1 MYLIDKNAE
10 LTPLILGKILNRFQM
25 VELPKM
31 NRFYKYYKGEQAITL
46 KKPTDTGKPANKVI
60 TNFCHTITD
69 TYEGYL
75 TGVPIQYSNDKEFD
89 EILDILSYNDV
100 KNEDSEY
107 LRQALIYGRA
117 FEICYIDEDNK
128 QRFRTLD
135 ARECIPVYDNTLNN
149 NLLYVIR
156 FWCAD
161 IYDKTNE
168 EYIVEVYG
176 AKDTKRYKS
185 NIGFSSFTLI
195 EELPNYYGQC
205 PITVFSLNTEEESI
219 FNSIMSLQ
227 DAYNTLLSSEIDDW
241 ESFCDAYM
249 VLKGSIIDEEEME
262 NMKKHRLLIMDNDAE
277 ASYLTK
283 DVNDTQIR
291 NMLQLVNDN
300 IHKIACCPDFSQES
314 FGTSSGIALRYRLLG
329 FENNAA
335 AIESNFKMALQRR
348 IELLSAIVNL
358 AGGDSLWRDVSIT
371 FHRNLPVN
379 LEETSTILNNLRGLV
394 SDETLLTQIPFI
406 SDVEEELK
414 KLAKQ
419 KEAAMALYKFE
430 NPAAD
435 DEEEE

>member
-10 LTPLILGKILNRFQM
+10 LTPLILGKILNRFQT
-25 VELPKM
+25 VELPKLIKS
-31 NRFYKYYKGEQAITL
+31 YKYYKGEQAITL
-46 KKPTDTGKPANKVI
+46 KQPTDTGKPANKII

-75 TGVPIQYSNDKEFD
+75 TGVPIQYSNDNFD
-89 EILDILSYNDV
+89 EILNILKYNDV
-100 KNEDSEY
+100 KNEDGEF
-107 LRQALIYGRA
+107 LRQGLIFGRS
-117 FEICYIDEDNK
+117 FEICYIDEDKK

-135 ARECIPVYDNTLNN
+135 PRECIPVYDNTLNN

-156 FWCAD
+156 FWRSD
-161 IYDKTNE
+161 MFDKSNE

-176 AKDTKRYKS
+176 AQSTKRYKS
-185 NIGFSSFTLI
+185 NVGFSSFTLI
-195 EELPNYYGQC
+195 EEVPNFYGQC

-219 FNSIMSLQ
+219 FHNIMSLQ

-249 VLKGSIIDEEEME
+249 ILKGAAIDEEDMDD
-262 NMKKHRLLIMDNDAE
+262 MKKHRLLIMDTDAE
-277 ASYLTK
+277 AQYLTK
-283 DVNDTQIR
+283 DVNDVQIR

-348 IELLSAIVNL
+348 IELLCSIIQL
-358 AGGDSLWRDVSIT
+358 TGGEALWRDVKIT
-371 FHRNLPVN
+371 FYRNLPIN
-379 LEETSTILNNLRGLV
+379 LEETSTIVNNLRGLV
-394 SDETLLTQIPFI
+394 SDETLLSQIPFI
-406 SDVEEELK
+406 SDVEEEMK

-419 KEAAMALYKFE
+419 KEAAVSLYNFG
-430 NPAAD
+430 NG
-435 DEEEE
+435 EEEE

>member
-10 LTPLILGKILNRFQM
+10 LTPLILGKILNRFQT
-25 VELPKM
+25 VELPKLIKS
-31 NRFYKYYKGEQAITL
+31 YKYYKGEQAITL
-46 KKPTDTGKPANKVI
+46 KQPTDTGKPANKII

-75 TGVPIQYSNDKEFD
+75 TGVPIQYSNDNFD
-89 EILDILSYNDV
+89 EILNILKYNDV
-100 KNEDSEY
+100 KNEDGEF
-107 LRQALIYGRA
+107 LRQGLIFGRS
-117 FEICYIDEDNK
+117 FEICYIDEDKK

-135 ARECIPVYDNTLNN
+135 PRECIPVYDNTLNN

-156 FWCAD
+156 FWRSD
-161 IYDKTNE
+161 MFDKSNE

-176 AKDTKRYKS
+176 AQSTKLYKS
-185 NIGFSSFTLI
+185 NVGFSSFTLI
-195 EELPNYYGQC
+195 EEVPNFYGQC

-219 FNSIMSLQ
+219 FHNIMSLQ

-249 VLKGSIIDEEEME
+249 ILKGAAIDEEDME
-262 NMKKHRLLIMDNDAE
+262 DMKKHRLLIMDTDAE
-277 ASYLTK
+277 AQYLTK
-283 DVNDTQIR
+283 DVNDVQIR

-348 IELLSAIVNL
+348 IELLCSIIQL
-358 AGGDSLWRDVSIT
+358 TGGEALWRDVKIT
-371 FHRNLPVN
+371 FYRNLPIN
-379 LEETSTILNNLRGLV
+379 LEETSTIVNNLRGLV
-394 SDETLLTQIPFI
+394 SDETLLSQIPFI
-406 SDVEEELK
+406 SDVEEEMK

-419 KEAAMALYKFE
+419 KEAAVSLYNFG
-430 NPAAD
+430 NG
-435 DEEEE
+435 EEEE

>member
-10 LTPLILGKILNRFQM
+10 LTPLILGKILNRFQT
-25 VELPKM
+25 VELPKLIKS
-31 NRFYKYYKGEQAITL
+31 YKYYKGEQAITL
-46 KKPTDTGKPANKVI
+46 KQPTDTGKPANKII

-75 TGVPIQYSNDKEFD
+75 TGVPIQYSNDNFD
-89 EILDILSYNDV
+89 EILNILKYNDV
-100 KNEDSEY
+100 KNEDGEF
-107 LRQALIYGRA
+107 LRQGLIFGRS
-117 FEICYIDEDNK
+117 FEICYIDEDKK
-128 QRFRTLD
+128 QRFRTLGP
-135 ARECIPVYDNTLNN
+135 RECIPVYDNTLNN

-156 FWCAD
+156 FWRSD
-161 IYDKTNE
+161 MFDKSNE

-176 AKDTKRYKS
+176 AQSTKRYKS
-185 NIGFSSFTLI
+185 NVGFSSFTLI
-195 EELPNYYGQC
+195 EEVPNFYGQC

-219 FNSIMSLQ
+219 FHNIMSLQ

-249 VLKGSIIDEEEME
+249 ILKGAAIDEEDME
-262 NMKKHRLLIMDNDAE
+262 DMKKHRLLIMDTDAE
-277 ASYLTK
+277 AQYLTK
-283 DVNDTQIR
+283 DVNDVQIR

-348 IELLSAIVNL
+348 IELLCSIIQL
-358 AGGDSLWRDVSIT
+358 TGGEALWRDVKIT
-371 FHRNLPVN
+371 FYRNLPIN
-379 LEETSTILNNLRGLV
+379 LEETSTIVNNLRGLV
-394 SDETLLTQIPFI
+394 SDETLLSQIPFI
-406 SDVEEELK
+406 SDVEEEMK

-419 KEAAMALYKFE
+419 KEAAVSLYNFG
-430 NPAAD
+430 NG
-435 DEEEE
+435 EEEE

>member
-10 LTPLILGKILNRFQM
+10 LTPLILGKILNRFQT
-25 VELPKM
+25 VELPKL
-31 NRFYKYYKGEQAITL
+31 NKSYKYYKGEQAITL
-46 KKPTDTGKPANKVI
+46 KQPTDTGKPANKII

-75 TGVPIQYSNDKEFD
+75 TGVPIQYSNDNFD
-89 EILDILSYNDV
+89 EILNILKYNDV
-100 KNEDSEY
+100 KNEDGEF
-107 LRQALIYGRA
+107 LRQGLIFGRS
-117 FEICYIDEDNK
+117 FEICYIDEDKK

-135 ARECIPVYDNTLNN
+135 PRECIPVYDNTLNN

-156 FWCAD
+156 FWRSD
-161 IYDKTNE
+161 MFDKSNE

-176 AKDTKRYKS
+176 AQSTKRYKS
-185 NIGFSSFTLI
+185 NVGFSSFTLI
-195 EELPNYYGQC
+195 EEVPNFYGQC

-219 FNSIMSLQ
+219 FHNIMSLQ

-249 VLKGSIIDEEEME
+249 ILKGAAIDEEEME
-262 NMKKHRLLIMDNDAE
+262 NMKKHRLLIMDTDAE
-277 ASYLTK
+277 AQYLTK
-283 DVNDTQIR
+283 DVNDVQIR

-348 IELLSAIVNL
+348 IELLCSIIQL
-358 AGGDSLWRDVSIT
+358 TGGEALWRDVKIT
-371 FHRNLPVN
+371 FYRNLPIN
-379 LEETSTILNNLRGLV
+379 LEETSTIVNNLRGLV
-394 SDETLLTQIPFI
+394 SDETLLSQIPFI
-406 SDVEEELK
+406 SDVEEEMK

-419 KEAAMALYKFE
+419 KEAAVSLYNFG
-430 NPAAD
+430 NG
-435 DEEEE
+435 EEEE

>member
-10 LTPLILGKILNRFQM
+10 LTPLILGKILNRFQT
-25 VELPKM
+25 VELPKLIKS
-31 NRFYKYYKGEQAITL
+31 YKYYKGEQAITL
-46 KKPTDTGKPANKVI
+46 KQPTDTGKPANKII

-75 TGVPIQYSNDKEFD
+75 TGVPIQYSNDNFD
-89 EILDILSYNDV
+89 EILNILKYNDV
-100 KNEDSEY
+100 KNEDGEF
-107 LRQALIYGRA
+107 LRQGLIFGRS
-117 FEICYIDEDNK
+117 FEICYIDEDKK

-135 ARECIPVYDNTLNN
+135 PRECIPVYDNTLNN

-156 FWCAD
+156 FWRSD
-161 IYDKTNE
+161 MFDKSNE

-176 AKDTKRYKS
+176 AQSTKRYKS
-185 NIGFSSFTLI
+185 NVGFSSFTLI
-195 EELPNYYGQC
+195 EEVPNFYGQC

-219 FNSIMSLQ
+219 FHNIMSLQ

-249 VLKGSIIDEEEME
+249 ILKGAAIDEDDME
-262 NMKKHRLLIMDNDAE
+262 DMKKHRLLIMDTDAE
-277 ASYLTK
+277 AEYLTK
-283 DVNDTQIR
+283 DVNDVQIR

-348 IELLSAIVNL
+348 IELLCSIIQL
-358 AGGDSLWRDVSIT
+358 TGGEALWRDVKIT
-371 FHRNLPVN
+371 FYRNLPIN
-379 LEETSTILNNLRGLV
+379 LEETSTIVNNLRGLV
-394 SDETLLTQIPFI
+394 SDETLLSQIPFI
-406 SDVEEELK
+406 SDVEEEMK

-419 KEAAMALYKFE
+419 KEAAVSLYNFG
-430 NPAAD
+430 NR
-435 DEEEE
+435 EEEE

>member
-10 LTPLILGKILNRFQM
+10 LTPLILGKILNRFQT
-25 VELPKM
+25 VELPKLIKS
-31 NRFYKYYKGEQAITL
+31 YKYYKGEQAITL
-46 KKPTDTGKPANKVI
+46 KQPTDTGKPANKII

-75 TGVPIQYSNDKEFD
+75 TGVPIQYSNDNFD
-89 EILDILSYNDV
+89 EILNILKYNDV
-100 KNEDSEY
+100 KNEDGEF
-107 LRQALIYGRA
+107 LRQGLIFGRS
-117 FEICYIDEDNK
+117 FEICYIDEDKK

-135 ARECIPVYDNTLNN
+135 PRECIPVYDNTLNN

-156 FWCAD
+156 FWRSD
-161 IYDKTNE
+161 MFDKSNE

-176 AKDTKRYKS
+176 AQSTKRYKS
-185 NIGFSSFTLI
+185 NVGFSSFTLI
-195 EELPNYYGQC
+195 EEVPNFYGQC

-219 FNSIMSLQ
+219 FHNIMSLQ

-249 VLKGSIIDEEEME
+249 ILKGAAIDEEDME
-262 NMKKHRLLIMDNDAE
+262 DMKKHRLLIMDTDAE
-277 ASYLTK
+277 AQYLTK
-283 DVNDTQIR
+283 DVNDVQIR

-348 IELLSAIVNL
+348 IELLCSIIQL
-358 AGGDSLWRDVSIT
+358 TGGEALWRDVKIT
-371 FHRNLPVN
+371 FYRNLPIN
-379 LEETSTILNNLRGLV
+379 LEETSTIVNNLRGLV
-394 SDETLLTQIPFI
+394 SDETLLSQIPFI
-406 SDVEEELK
+406 SDVEEEMK

-419 KEAAMALYKFE
+419 KEAAVSLYNFG
-430 NPAAD
+430 NG
-435 DEEEE
+435 EEEE

>member
-10 LTPLILGKILNRFQM
+10 LTPLILGKILNRFQT
-25 VELPKM
+25 VELPKLIKS
-31 NRFYKYYKGEQAITL
+31 YKYYKGEQAITL
-46 KKPTDTGKPANKVI
+46 KQPTDTGKPANKII

-75 TGVPIQYSNDKEFD
+75 TGVPIQYSNDNFD
-89 EILDILSYNDV
+89 EILNILKYNDV
-100 KNEDSEY
+100 KNEDGEF
-107 LRQALIYGRA
+107 LRQGLIFGRS
-117 FEICYIDEDNK
+117 FEICYIDEDKK

-135 ARECIPVYDNTLNN
+135 PRECIPVYDNTLNN

-156 FWCAD
+156 FWRSD
-161 IYDKTNE
+161 MFDKSNE

-176 AKDTKRYKS
+176 AQSTKRYKS
-185 NIGFSSFTLI
+185 NVGFSSFTLI
-195 EELPNYYGQC
+195 EEVPNFYGQC

-219 FNSIMSLQ
+219 FHNIMSLQ

-249 VLKGSIIDEEEME
+249 ILKGAAIDEEEME
-262 NMKKHRLLIMDNDAE
+262 NMKKHRLLIMDTDAE
-277 ASYLTK
+277 AQYLTK
-283 DVNDTQIR
+283 DVNDVQIR

-348 IELLSAIVNL
+348 IELLCSIIQL
-358 AGGDSLWRDVSIT
+358 TGGEALWRDVNIT
-371 FHRNLPVN
+371 FYRNLPIN
-379 LEETSTILNNLRGLV
+379 LEETSTIVNNLRGLV
-394 SDETLLTQIPFI
+394 SDETLLSQIPFI
-406 SDVEEELK
+406 SDVEEEMK

-419 KEAAMALYKFE
+419 KEAAVSLYNFG
-430 NPAAD
+430 NG
-435 DEEEE
+435 EEEE

>member
-10 LTPLILGKILNRFQM
+10 LTPLILGKILNRFQT
-25 VELPKM
+25 VELPKLIKS
-31 NRFYKYYKGEQAITL
+31 YKYYKGEQAITL
-46 KKPTDTGKPANKVI
+46 KQPTDTGKPANKII

-75 TGVPIQYSNDKEFD
+75 TGVPIQYSNDNFD
-89 EILDILSYNDV
+89 EILNILKYNDV
-100 KNEDSEY
+100 KNEDSEF
-107 LRQALIYGRA
+107 LRQGLIFGRS
-117 FEICYIDEDNK
+117 FEICYIDEDKK

-135 ARECIPVYDNTLNN
+135 PRECIPVYDNTLNN

-156 FWCAD
+156 FWRSD
-161 IYDKTNE
+161 MFDKSNE

-176 AKDTKRYKS
+176 AQSTKRYKS
-185 NIGFSSFTLI
+185 NVGFSSFTLI
-195 EELPNYYGQC
+195 EEVPNFYGQC
-205 PITVFSLNTEEESI
+205 PIIVFSLNTEEESI
-219 FNSIMSLQ
+219 FHNIMSLQ

-249 VLKGSIIDEEEME
+249 ILKGAAIDEEEME
-262 NMKKHRLLIMDNDAE
+262 NMKKHRLLIMDTDAE
-277 ASYLTK
+277 AEYLTK
-283 DVNDTQIR
+283 DVNDVQIR

-348 IELLSAIVNL
+348 IELLCSIIQL
-358 AGGDSLWRDVSIT
+358 TGGEALWRDVNIT
-371 FHRNLPVN
+371 FYRNLPIN
-379 LEETSTILNNLRGLV
+379 LEETSTIVNNLRGLV
-394 SDETLLTQIPFI
+394 SDETLLSQIPFI
-406 SDVEEELK
+406 SDVEEEMK

-419 KEAAMALYKFE
+419 KEAAVSLYNFG
-430 NPAAD
+430 NG
-435 DEEEE
+435 EEEE

>member
-10 LTPLILGKILNRFQM
+10 LTPLILGKILNRFQT
-25 VELPKM
+25 VELPKLIKS
-31 NRFYKYYKGEQAITL
+31 YKYYKGEQAITL
-46 KKPTDTGKPANKVI
+46 KQPTDTGKPANKII

-75 TGVPIQYSNDKEFD
+75 TGVPIQYSNDNFD
-89 EILDILSYNDV
+89 EILDILKYNDV
-100 KNEDSEY
+100 KNEDGEF
-107 LRQALIYGRA
+107 LRQGLIFGRS
-117 FEICYIDEDNK
+117 FEICYIDEDKK

-135 ARECIPVYDNTLNN
+135 PRECIPIYDNTLNN

-156 FWCAD
+156 FWRSD
-161 IYDKTNE
+161 MFDKNNE

-176 AKDTKRYKS
+176 AQSTKRYKS
-185 NIGFSSFTLI
+185 NVGFSSFTLI
-195 EELPNYYGQC
+195 EEVPNFYGQC

-219 FNSIMSLQ
+219 FHNIMSLQ

-249 VLKGSIIDEEEME
+249 VLKGAAIDEDEME
-262 NMKKHRLLIMDNDAE
+262 KMKNHRLLIMDTDAE
-277 ASYLTK
+277 AEYLTK
-283 DVNDTQIR
+283 DVNDVQIR

-348 IELLSAIVNL
+348 IELLCSIIQL
-358 AGGDSLWRDVSIT
+358 TGGEALWRDVKIT
-371 FHRNLPVN
+371 FYRNLPIN
-379 LEETSTILNNLRGLV
+379 LEETSTIVNNLRGLV
-394 SDETLLTQIPFI
+394 SDETLLSQIPFI
-406 SDVEEELK
+406 SDVEEEMK

-419 KEAAMALYKFE
+419 KEAAVSLYNFG
-430 NPAAD
+430 NG
-435 DEEEE
+435 EEEE

>member
-10 LTPLILGKILNRFQM
+10 LTPLILGKILNRFQT
-25 VELPKM
+25 VELPKLIKS
-31 NRFYKYYKGEQAITL
+31 YKYYKGEQAITL
-46 KKPTDTGKPANKVI
+46 KQPTDTGKPANKII

-75 TGVPIQYSNDKEFD
+75 TGVPIQYSNDNFD
-89 EILDILSYNDV
+89 EILNILKYNDV
-100 KNEDSEY
+100 KNEDGEF
-107 LRQALIYGRA
+107 LRQGLIFGRA
-117 FEICYIDEDNK
+117 FEICYIDEDKK

-135 ARECIPVYDNTLNN
+135 PRECIPVYDNTLNN

-156 FWCAD
+156 FWRSD
-161 IYDKTNE
+161 MFDKSNE

-176 AKDTKRYKS
+176 AQSTKRYKS
-185 NIGFSSFTLI
+185 NVGFSSFTLI
-195 EELPNYYGQC
+195 EEVPNFYGQC

-219 FNSIMSLQ
+219 FHNIMSLQ

-249 VLKGSIIDEEEME
+249 ILKGAAIDEDEME
-262 NMKKHRLLIMDNDAE
+262 DMKKHRLLIMDTDAE
-277 ASYLTK
+277 AEYLTK
-283 DVNDTQIR
+283 DVNDVQIR

-329 FENNAA
+329 FENNAS

-348 IELLSAIVNL
+348 IELLSSIIQL
-358 AGGDSLWRDVSIT
+358 TGGEALWRDVNIT
-371 FHRNLPVN
+371 FYRNLPIN
-379 LEETSTILNNLRGLV
+379 LVVTSTIVNKLRGLV
-394 SDETLLTQIPFI
+394 SDETLLSQIPFI
-406 SDVEEELK
+406 SDVEEEMK

-419 KEAAMALYKFE
+419 KEAAVSLYNFG
-430 NPAAD
+430 NG
-435 DEEEE
+435 EEEE

>member
-10 LTPLILGKILNRFQM
+10 LTPLILGKILNRFQT
-25 VELPKM
+25 VELPKL
-31 NRFYKYYKGEQAITL
+31 NKSYKYYKGEQAITL
-46 KKPTDTGKPANKVI
+46 KQPTDTGKPANKII

-75 TGVPIQYSNDKEFD
+75 TGVPIQYSNDNFD
-89 EILDILSYNDV
+89 EILNILKYNDV
-100 KNEDSEY
+100 KNEDGEF
-107 LRQALIYGRA
+107 LRQGLIFGRS
-117 FEICYIDEDNK
+117 FEICYIDEDKK

-135 ARECIPVYDNTLNN
+135 PRECIPVYDNTLNN

-156 FWCAD
+156 FWRSD
-161 IYDKTNE
+161 MFDKSNE

-176 AKDTKRYKS
+176 AQSTKRYKS
-185 NIGFSSFTLI
+185 NVGFSSFTLI
-195 EELPNYYGQC
+195 EEVPNFYGQC

-219 FNSIMSLQ
+219 FHNIMSLQ

-249 VLKGSIIDEEEME
+249 ILKGAAIDEEEME
-262 NMKKHRLLIMDNDAE
+262 NMKKHRLLIMDTDAE
-277 ASYLTK
+277 AKYLTK
-283 DVNDTQIR
+283 DVNDVQIR

-348 IELLSAIVNL
+348 IELLCSIIQL
-358 AGGDSLWRDVSIT
+358 TGGEALWRDVKIT
-371 FHRNLPVN
+371 FYRNLPIN
-379 LEETSTILNNLRGLV
+379 LEETSTIVNNLRGLV
-394 SDETLLTQIPFI
+394 SDETLLSQIPFI
-406 SDVEEELK
+406 SDVEEEMK

-419 KEAAMALYKFE
+419 KEAAVSLYNFG
-430 NPAAD
+430 NG
-435 DEEEE
+435 EEEE

>member
-10 LTPLILGKILNRFQM
+10 LTPLILGKILNHFQT
-25 VELPKM
+25 VELPKLIKS
-31 NRFYKYYKGEQAITL
+31 YKYYKGEQAITL
-46 KKPTDTGKPANKVI
+46 KQPTDTGKPANKII

-75 TGVPIQYSNDKEFD
+75 TGVPIQYSNDNFD
-89 EILDILSYNDV
+89 EILNILKYNDV
-100 KNEDSEY
+100 KNEDGEF
-107 LRQALIYGRA
+107 LRQGLIFGRS
-117 FEICYIDEDNK
+117 FEICYIDEDKK

-135 ARECIPVYDNTLNN
+135 PRECIPVYDNTLNN

-156 FWCAD
+156 FWRSD
-161 IYDKTNE
+161 MFDKSNE

-176 AKDTKRYKS
+176 AQSTKRYKS
-185 NIGFSSFTLI
+185 NVGFSSFTLI
-195 EELPNYYGQC
+195 EEVPNFYGQC

-219 FNSIMSLQ
+219 FHNIMSLQ

-249 VLKGSIIDEEEME
+249 ILKGAAIDEEDME
-262 NMKKHRLLIMDNDAE
+262 DMKKHRLLIMDTDAE
-277 ASYLTK
+277 AQYLTK
-283 DVNDTQIR
+283 DVNDVQIR

-348 IELLSAIVNL
+348 IELLCSIIQL
-358 AGGDSLWRDVSIT
+358 TGGEALWRDVKIT
-371 FHRNLPVN
+371 FYRNLPIN
-379 LEETSTILNNLRGLV
+379 LEETSTIVNNLRGLV
-394 SDETLLTQIPFI
+394 SDETLLSQIPFI
-406 SDVEEELK
+406 SDVEEEMK

-419 KEAAMALYKFE
+419 KEAAVSLYNFG
-430 NPAAD
+430 NG
-435 DEEEE
+435 EEEE

>member
-10 LTPLILGKILNRFQM
+10 LTPLILGKILNRFQT
-25 VELPKM
+25 VELPKLIKS
-31 NRFYKYYKGEQAITL
+31 YKYYKGEQAITL
-46 KKPTDTGKPANKVI
+46 KQPTDTGKPANKII

-75 TGVPIQYSNDKEFD
+75 TGVPIQYSNDNFD
-89 EILDILSYNDV
+89 EILNILKYNDV
-100 KNEDSEY
+100 KNEDGEF
-107 LRQALIYGRA
+107 LRQGLIFGRS
-117 FEICYIDEDNK
+117 FEICYIDEDKK

-135 ARECIPVYDNTLNN
+135 PRECIPVYDNTLNN

-156 FWCAD
+156 FWRSD
-161 IYDKTNE
+161 MFDKSNE

-176 AKDTKRYKS
+176 AQSTKRYKS
-185 NIGFSSFTLI
+185 NVGFSSFTLI
-195 EELPNYYGQC
+195 EEVPNFYGQC

-219 FNSIMSLQ
+219 FHNIMSLQ

-249 VLKGSIIDEEEME
+249 ILKGASIDEDEME
-262 NMKKHRLLIMDNDAE
+262 DMKKHRLLIMDTDAE
-277 ASYLTK
+277 AQYLTK
-283 DVNDTQIR
+283 DVNDVQIR

-348 IELLSAIVNL
+348 IELLCSIIQL
-358 AGGDSLWRDVSIT
+358 TGGEALWRDVKIT
-371 FHRNLPVN
+371 FYRNLPIN
-379 LEETSTILNNLRGLV
+379 LEETSTIVNNLRGLV
-394 SDETLLTQIPFI
+394 SDETLLSQIPFI
-406 SDVEEELK
+406 SDVEDEMK

-419 KEAAMALYKFE
+419 KEAAVSLYNFG
-430 NPAAD
+430 NG
-435 DEEEE
+435 EEEE

>member
-10 LTPLILGKILNRFQM
+10 LTPLILGKILNRFQT
-25 VELPKM
+25 VELPKLIKS
-31 NRFYKYYKGEQAITL
+31 YKYYKGEQAITL
-46 KKPTDTGKPANKVI
+46 KQPTDTGKPANKII

-75 TGVPIQYSNDKEFD
+75 TGVPIQYSNDNFD
-89 EILDILSYNDV
+89 EILNILKYNDV
-100 KNEDSEY
+100 KNEDGEF
-107 LRQALIYGRA
+107 LRQGLIFGRS
-117 FEICYIDEDNK
+117 FEICYIDEDKK

-135 ARECIPVYDNTLNN
+135 PRECIPVYDNTLNN

-156 FWCAD
+156 FWRSD
-161 IYDKTNE
+161 MFDKSNE

-176 AKDTKRYKS
+176 AQSTKRYKS
-185 NIGFSSFTLI
+185 NVGFSSFTLI
-195 EELPNYYGQC
+195 EEVPNFYGQC

-219 FNSIMSLQ
+219 FHNIMSLQ

-249 VLKGSIIDEEEME
+249 ILKGAAIDEEEME
-262 NMKKHRLLIMDNDAE
+262 NMKKHRLLIMDTDAE
-277 ASYLTK
+277 AQYLTK
-283 DVNDTQIR
+283 DVNDVQIR

-329 FENNAA
+329 FENNAS

-348 IELLSAIVNL
+348 IELLCSIIQL
-358 AGGDSLWRDVSIT
+358 TGGEALWRDVKIT
-371 FHRNLPVN
+371 FYRNLPIN
-379 LEETSTILNNLRGLV
+379 LEETSTIVNNLRGLV
-394 SDETLLTQIPFI
+394 SDETLLSQIPFI
-406 SDVEEELK
+406 SDVEEEMK

-419 KEAAMALYKFE
+419 KEAAVSLYNFG
-430 NPAAD
+430 NG
-435 DEEEE
+435 EEEE

>member
-10 LTPLILGKILNRFQM
+10 LTPLILGKILNRFQT
-25 VELPKM
+25 VELPKL
-31 NRFYKYYKGEQAITL
+31 NKSYKYYKGEQAITL
-46 KKPTDTGKPANKVI
+46 KQPTDTGKPANKII

-75 TGVPIQYSNDKEFD
+75 TGVPIQYSNDNFD
-89 EILDILSYNDV
+89 EILNILKYNDV
-100 KNEDSEY
+100 KNEDGEF
-107 LRQALIYGRA
+107 LRQGLIFGRS
-117 FEICYIDEDNK
+117 FEICYIDEDKK

-135 ARECIPVYDNTLNN
+135 PRECIPVYDNTLNN

-156 FWCAD
+156 FWRSD
-161 IYDKTNE
+161 MFDKSNE

-176 AKDTKRYKS
+176 AQSTKRYKS
-185 NIGFSSFTLI
+185 NVGFSSFTLI
-195 EELPNYYGQC
+195 EEVPNFYGQC

-219 FNSIMSLQ
+219 FHNIMSLQ

-249 VLKGSIIDEEEME
+249 ILKGAAIDEEEME
-262 NMKKHRLLIMDNDAE
+262 NMKKHRLLIMDTDAE
-277 ASYLTK
+277 AKYLTK
-283 DVNDTQIR
+283 DVNDVQIR

-329 FENNAA
+329 FENNAS

-348 IELLSAIVNL
+348 IELLCSIIQL
-358 AGGDSLWRDVSIT
+358 TGGEALWRDVKIT
-371 FHRNLPVN
+371 FYRNLPIN
-379 LEETSTILNNLRGLV
+379 LEETSTIVNNLRGLV
-394 SDETLLTQIPFI
+394 SDETLLSQIPFI
-406 SDVEEELK
+406 SDVEEEMK

-419 KEAAMALYKFE
+419 KEAAVSLYNFG
-430 NPAAD
+430 NG
-435 DEEEE
+435 EEEE

>member
-10 LTPLILGKILNRFQM
+10 LTPLILGKILNRFQT
-25 VELPKM
+25 VELPKLIKS
-31 NRFYKYYKGEQAITL
+31 YKYYKGEQAITL
-46 KKPTDTGKPANKVI
+46 KQPTDTGKPANKII

-75 TGVPIQYSNDKEFD
+75 TGVPIQYSNDNFD
-89 EILDILSYNDV
+89 EILNILKYNDV
-100 KNEDSEY
+100 KNEDGEF
-107 LRQALIYGRA
+107 LRQGLIFGRS
-117 FEICYIDEDNK
+117 FEICYIDEDKK

-135 ARECIPVYDNTLNN
+135 PRECIPVYDNTLNN

-156 FWCAD
+156 FWRSD
-161 IYDKTNE
+161 MFDKSNE

-176 AKDTKRYKS
+176 AQSTKRYKS
-185 NIGFSSFTLI
+185 NVGFSSFTLI
-195 EELPNYYGQC
+195 EEVPNFYGQC

-219 FNSIMSLQ
+219 FHNIMSLQ

-249 VLKGSIIDEEEME
+249 ILKGAAIDEEDME
-262 NMKKHRLLIMDNDAE
+262 DMKKHRLLIMDTDAE
-277 ASYLTK
+277 AQYLTK
-283 DVNDTQIR
+283 DVNDVQIR

-348 IELLSAIVNL
+348 IELLCSIIQL
-358 AGGDSLWRDVSIT
+358 TGGEALWRDVKIT
-371 FHRNLPVN
+371 FYRNLPIN
-379 LEETSTILNNLRGLV
+379 LEETSIIVNNLRGLV
-394 SDETLLTQIPFI
+394 SDETLLSQIPFI
-406 SDVEEELK
+406 SDVEEEMK

-419 KEAAMALYKFE
+419 KEAAVSLYNFG
-430 NPAAD
+430 NG
-435 DEEEE
+435 EEEE

>member
-10 LTPLILGKILNRFQM
+10 LTPLILGKILNRFQT
-25 VELPKM
+25 VELPKLVKS
-31 NRFYKYYKGEQAITL
+31 YKYYKGEQAITL
-46 KKPTDTGKPANKVI
+46 KQPTDTGKPANKII

-75 TGVPIQYSNDKEFD
+75 TGIPIQYSNDNFD
-89 EILDILSYNDV
+89 EILNILKYNDV
-100 KNEDSEY
+100 KNEDGEF
-107 LRQALIYGRA
+107 LRQGLIFGRS
-117 FEICYIDEDNK
+117 FEICYIDEDKK

-135 ARECIPVYDNTLNN
+135 PRECIPVYDNTLNN

-156 FWCAD
+156 FWRSD
-161 IYDKTNE
+161 MFDKSNE

-176 AKDTKRYKS
+176 AQSTKRYKS
-185 NIGFSSFTLI
+185 NVGFSSFTLI
-195 EELPNYYGQC
+195 EEVPNFYGQC

-219 FNSIMSLQ
+219 FHNIMSLQ

-249 VLKGSIIDEEEME
+249 ILKGAAIDEEEME
-262 NMKKHRLLIMDNDAE
+262 NMKKHRLLIMDTDAE
-277 ASYLTK
+277 AQYLTK
-283 DVNDTQIR
+283 DVNDVQIR

-348 IELLSAIVNL
+348 IELLCSIIQL
-358 AGGDSLWRDVSIT
+358 TGGEALWRDVKIT
-371 FHRNLPVN
+371 FYRNLPIN
-379 LEETSTILNNLRGLV
+379 LEETSTIVNNLRGLV
-394 SDETLLTQIPFI
+394 SDETLLSQIPFI
-406 SDVEEELK
+406 SDVEEEMK

-419 KEAAMALYKFE
+419 KEAAVSLYNFG
-430 NPAAD
+430 NG
-435 DEEEE
+435 EEEE

>member
-10 LTPLILGKILNRFQM
+10 LTPLILGKILNRFQT
-25 VELPKM
+25 VELPKLIKS
-31 NRFYKYYKGEQAITL
+31 YKYYKGEQAITL
-46 KKPTDTGKPANKVI
+46 KQPTDTGKPANKII

-75 TGVPIQYSNDKEFD
+75 TGVPIQYSNDNFD
-89 EILDILSYNDV
+89 EILNILKYNDV
-100 KNEDSEY
+100 KNEDGEF
-107 LRQALIYGRA
+107 LRQGLIFGRS
-117 FEICYIDEDNK
+117 FEICYIDEDKK

-135 ARECIPVYDNTLNN
+135 PRECIPIYDNTLNN

-156 FWCAD
+156 FWRSD
-161 IYDKTNE
+161 MFDKSNE

-176 AKDTKRYKS
+176 AQSTKRYKS
-185 NIGFSSFTLI
+185 NVGFSSFTLI
-195 EELPNYYGQC
+195 EEVPNFYGQC

-219 FNSIMSLQ
+219 FHNIMSLQ

-249 VLKGSIIDEEEME
+249 ILKGAAIDEEEME
-262 NMKKHRLLIMDNDAE
+262 NMKKHRLLIMDTDAE
-277 ASYLTK
+277 AQYLTK
-283 DVNDTQIR
+283 DVNDVQIR

-348 IELLSAIVNL
+348 IELLCSIIQL
-358 AGGDSLWRDVSIT
+358 TGGEALWRDVKIT
-371 FHRNLPVN
+371 FYRNLPIN
-379 LEETSTILNNLRGLV
+379 LEETSTIVNNLRGLV
-394 SDETLLTQIPFI
+394 SDETLLSQIPFI
-406 SDVEEELK
+406 SDVEEEMK

-419 KEAAMALYKFE
+419 KEAAVSLYNFG
-430 NPAAD
+430 NG
-435 DEEEE
+435 EEEE

>member
-10 LTPLILGKILNRFQM
+10 LTPLILGKILNRFQT
-25 VELPKM
+25 VELPKLIKS
-31 NRFYKYYKGEQAITL
+31 YKYYKGEQAITL
-46 KKPTDTGKPANKVI
+46 KQPTDTGKPANKII

-75 TGVPIQYSNDKEFD
+75 TGVPIQYSNDNFD
-89 EILDILSYNDV
+89 EILNILKYNDV
-100 KNEDSEY
+100 KNEDGEF
-107 LRQALIYGRA
+107 LRQGLIFGRS
-117 FEICYIDEDNK
+117 FEICYIDEDKK

-135 ARECIPVYDNTLNN
+135 PRECIPVYDNTLNN

-156 FWCAD
+156 FWRSD
-161 IYDKTNE
+161 MFDKSNE

-176 AKDTKRYKS
+176 AQSTKRYKS
-185 NIGFSSFTLI
+185 NVGFSSFTLI
-195 EELPNYYGQC
+195 EEVPNFYGQC
-205 PITVFSLNTEEESI
+205 PIIVFSLNTEEESI
-219 FNSIMSLQ
+219 FHNIMSLQ

-249 VLKGSIIDEEEME
+249 ILKGAAIDEEEME
-262 NMKKHRLLIMDNDAE
+262 NMKKHRLLIMDTDAE
-277 ASYLTK
+277 AEYLTK
-283 DVNDTQIR
+283 DVNDVQIR

-348 IELLSAIVNL
+348 IELLCSIIQL
-358 AGGDSLWRDVSIT
+358 TGGEALWRDVNIT
-371 FHRNLPVN
+371 FYRNLPIN
-379 LEETSTILNNLRGLV
+379 LEETSTIVNNLRGLV
-394 SDETLLTQIPFI
+394 SDETLLSQIPFI
-406 SDVEEELK
+406 SDVEEEMK

-419 KEAAMALYKFE
+419 KEAAVSLYNFG
-430 NPAAD
+430 NG
-435 DEEEE
+435 EEEE

>member
-10 LTPLILGKILNRFQM
+10 LTPLILGKILNRFQT
-25 VELPKM
+25 VELPKLIKS
-31 NRFYKYYKGEQAITL
+31 YKYYKGEQAITL
-46 KKPTDTGKPANKVI
+46 KQPTDTGKPANKII

-75 TGVPIQYSNDKEFD
+75 TGVPIQYSNDNFD
-89 EILDILSYNDV
+89 EILNILKYNDV
-100 KNEDSEY
+100 KNEDGEF
-107 LRQALIYGRA
+107 LRQGLIFGRS
-117 FEICYIDEDNK
+117 FEICYIDEDKK

-135 ARECIPVYDNTLNN
+135 PRECIPVYDNTLNN

-156 FWCAD
+156 FWRSD
-161 IYDKTNE
+161 MFDKSNE

-176 AKDTKRYKS
+176 AQSTKRYKS
-185 NIGFSSFTLI
+185 NVGFSSFTLI
-195 EELPNYYGQC
+195 EEVPNFYGQC

-219 FNSIMSLQ
+219 FHNIMSLQ

-249 VLKGSIIDEEEME
+249 ILKGAAIDEEDME
-262 NMKKHRLLIMDNDAE
+262 DMKKHRLLIMDTDAE
-277 ASYLTK
+277 AQYLTK
-283 DVNDTQIR
+283 DVNDVQIR

-348 IELLSAIVNL
+348 IELLCSIIQL
-358 AGGDSLWRDVSIT
+358 TGGEALWRDVKIT
-371 FHRNLPVN
+371 FYRNLPVN
-379 LEETSTILNNLRGLV
+379 LEETSTIVNNLRGLV
-394 SDETLLTQIPFI
+394 SDETLLSQIPFI
-406 SDVEEELK
+406 SDVEEEMK

-419 KEAAMALYKFE
+419 KEAAVSLYNFG
-430 NPAAD
+430 NG
-435 DEEEE
+435 EEEE

>member
-10 LTPLILGKILNRFQM
+10 LTPLILGKILNRFQT
-25 VELPKM
+25 VELPKLIKS
-31 NRFYKYYKGEQAITL
+31 YKYYKGEQAITL
-46 KKPTDTGKPANKVI
+46 KQPTDTGKPANKII

-75 TGVPIQYSNDKEFD
+75 TGIPIQYSNDNFD
-89 EILDILSYNDV
+89 EILNILKYNDV
-100 KNEDSEY
+100 KNEDGEF
-107 LRQALIYGRA
+107 LRQGLIFGRS
-117 FEICYIDEDNK
+117 FEICYIDEDKK

-135 ARECIPVYDNTLNN
+135 PRECIPVYDNTLNN

-156 FWCAD
+156 FWRSD
-161 IYDKTNE
+161 MFDKSNE

-176 AKDTKRYKS
+176 AQSTKRYKS
-185 NIGFSSFTLI
+185 NVGFSSFTLI
-195 EELPNYYGQC
+195 EEVPNFYGQC

-219 FNSIMSLQ
+219 FHNIMSLQ

-249 VLKGSIIDEEEME
+249 ILKGAAIDEDEME
-262 NMKKHRLLIMDNDAE
+262 NMKKHRLLIMDTDAE
-277 ASYLTK
+277 AQYLTK
-283 DVNDTQIR
+283 DVNDVQIR

-348 IELLSAIVNL
+348 IELLCSIIQL
-358 AGGDSLWRDVSIT
+358 TGGEALWRDVKIT
-371 FHRNLPVN
+371 FYRNLPIN
-379 LEETSTILNNLRGLV
+379 LEETSTIVNNLRGLV
-394 SDETLLTQIPFI
+394 SDETLLSQIPFI
-406 SDVEEELK
+406 SDVEEEMK

-419 KEAAMALYKFE
+419 KEAAVSLYNFG
-430 NPAAD
+430 NG
-435 DEEEE
+435 EEEE

>member
-10 LTPLILGKILNRFQM
+10 LTPLILGKILNRFQT
-25 VELPKM
+25 VELPKLIKS
-31 NRFYKYYKGEQAITL
+31 YKYYKGEQAITL
-46 KKPTDTGKPANKVI
+46 KQPTDTGKPANKII

-75 TGVPIQYSNDKEFD
+75 TGVPIQYSNDNFD
-89 EILDILSYNDV
+89 EILNILKYNDV
-100 KNEDSEY
+100 KNEDGEF
-107 LRQALIYGRA
+107 LRQGLIFGRG
-117 FEICYIDEDNK
+117 FEICYIDEDKK

-135 ARECIPVYDNTLNN
+135 PRECIPVYDNTLNN

-156 FWCAD
+156 FWRSD
-161 IYDKTNE
+161 MFDKSNE

-176 AKDTKRYKS
+176 AQSTKRYKS
-185 NIGFSSFTLI
+185 NVGFSSFTLI
-195 EELPNYYGQC
+195 EEVPNFYGQC

-219 FNSIMSLQ
+219 FHNIMSLQ

-249 VLKGSIIDEEEME
+249 ILKGAAIDEDEME
-262 NMKKHRLLIMDNDAE
+262 DMKKHRLLIMDTDAE
-277 ASYLTK
+277 AQYLTK
-283 DVNDTQIR
+283 DVNDVQIR

-348 IELLSAIVNL
+348 IELLSSIIQL
-358 AGGDSLWRDVSIT
+358 TGGEALWRDVKIT
-371 FHRNLPVN
+371 FYRNLPIN
-379 LEETSTILNNLRGLV
+379 LEETSTIVNNLRGLV
-394 SDETLLTQIPFI
+394 SDETLLSQIPFI
-406 SDVEEELK
+406 SDVEEEMK

-419 KEAAMALYKFE
+419 KEAAVSLYNFGNK
-430 NPAAD
+430 
-435 DEEEE
+435 EEEE

>member
-10 LTPLILGKILNRFQM
+10 LTPLILGKILNRFQT
-25 VELPKM
+25 VELPKLIKS
-31 NRFYKYYKGEQAITL
+31 YKYYKGEQAITL
-46 KKPTDTGKPANKVI
+46 KQPTDTGKPANKII

-75 TGVPIQYSNDKEFD
+75 TGVPIQYSNDNFD
-89 EILDILSYNDV
+89 EILNILKYNDV
-100 KNEDSEY
+100 KNEDSEF
-107 LRQALIYGRA
+107 LRQGLIFGRS
-117 FEICYIDEDNK
+117 FEICYIDEDKK

-135 ARECIPVYDNTLNN
+135 PRECIPVYDNTLNN

-156 FWCAD
+156 FWRSD
-161 IYDKTNE
+161 IFDKSNE

-176 AKDTKRYKS
+176 AQSTKRYKS
-185 NIGFSSFTLI
+185 NVGFSSFTLI
-195 EELPNYYGQC
+195 EEVPNFYGQC

-219 FNSIMSLQ
+219 FHNIMSLQ

-249 VLKGSIIDEEEME
+249 ILKGAAIDEEDME
-262 NMKKHRLLIMDNDAE
+262 DMKKHRLLIMDTDAE
-277 ASYLTK
+277 AQYLTK
-283 DVNDTQIR
+283 DVNDVQIR

-348 IELLSAIVNL
+348 IELLCSIIQL
-358 AGGDSLWRDVSIT
+358 TGGEALWRDVNIT
-371 FHRNLPVN
+371 FYRNLPIN
-379 LEETSTILNNLRGLV
+379 LEETSTIVNNLRGLV
-394 SDETLLTQIPFI
+394 SDETLLSQIPFI
-406 SDVEEELK
+406 SDVEEEMK

-419 KEAAMALYKFE
+419 REAAVSLYNFG
-430 NPAAD
+430 NG
-435 DEEEE
+435 EEEE

>member
-10 LTPLILGKILNRFQM
+10 LTPLVLGKILNRFQT
-25 VELPKM
+25 VELPKLIKS
-31 NRFYKYYKGEQAITL
+31 YKYYKGEQAITL
-46 KKPTDTGKPANKVI
+46 KQPTDTGKPANKII

-75 TGVPIQYSNDKEFD
+75 TGVPIQYSNDNFD
-89 EILDILSYNDV
+89 EILNILKYNDV
-100 KNEDSEY
+100 KNEDGEF
-107 LRQALIYGRA
+107 LRQGLIFGRS
-117 FEICYIDEDNK
+117 FEICYIDEDKK

-135 ARECIPVYDNTLNN
+135 PRECIPVYDNTLNN

-156 FWCAD
+156 FWRSD
-161 IYDKTNE
+161 MFDKSNE

-176 AKDTKRYKS
+176 AQSTKRYKS
-185 NIGFSSFTLI
+185 NVGFSSFTLI
-195 EELPNYYGQC
+195 EEVPNFYGQC

-219 FNSIMSLQ
+219 FHNIMSLQ

-249 VLKGSIIDEEEME
+249 ILKGAAIDEEEME
-262 NMKKHRLLIMDNDAE
+262 NMKKHRLLIMDTDAE
-277 ASYLTK
+277 AQYLTK
-283 DVNDTQIR
+283 DVNDVQIR

-348 IELLSAIVNL
+348 IELLCSIIQL
-358 AGGDSLWRDVSIT
+358 TGGEALWRDVKIT
-371 FHRNLPVN
+371 FYRNLPIN
-379 LEETSTILNNLRGLV
+379 LEETSTIVNNLRGLV
-394 SDETLLTQIPFI
+394 SDETLLSQIPFI
-406 SDVEEELK
+406 SDVEEEMK

-419 KEAAMALYKFE
+419 KEAAVSLYNFG
-430 NPAAD
+430 NG
-435 DEEEE
+435 EEEE

>member
-10 LTPLILGKILNRFQM
+10 LTPLVLGKILNRFQT
-25 VELPKM
+25 VELPKLIKS
-31 NRFYKYYKGEQAITL
+31 YKYYKGEQAITL
-46 KKPTDTGKPANKVI
+46 KQPTDTGKPANKII

-75 TGVPIQYSNDKEFD
+75 TGVPIQYSNDNFD
-89 EILDILSYNDV
+89 EILNILKYNDV
-100 KNEDSEY
+100 KNEDGEF
-107 LRQALIYGRA
+107 LRQGLIFGRS
-117 FEICYIDEDNK
+117 FEICYIDEDKK

-135 ARECIPVYDNTLNN
+135 PRECIPVYDNTLNN

-156 FWCAD
+156 FWRSD
-161 IYDKTNE
+161 MFDKSNE

-176 AKDTKRYKS
+176 AQSTKRYKS
-185 NIGFSSFTLI
+185 NVGFSSFTLI
-195 EELPNYYGQC
+195 EEVPNFYGQC

-219 FNSIMSLQ
+219 FHNIMSLQ

-249 VLKGSIIDEEEME
+249 ILKGAAIDEEEME
-262 NMKKHRLLIMDNDAE
+262 NMKKHRLLIMDTDAE
-277 ASYLTK
+277 AEYLTK
-283 DVNDTQIR
+283 DVNDVQIR

-348 IELLSAIVNL
+348 IELLCSIIQL
-358 AGGDSLWRDVSIT
+358 TGGEALWRDVKIT
-371 FHRNLPVN
+371 FYRNLPIN
-379 LEETSTILNNLRGLV
+379 LEETSTIVNNLRGLV
-394 SDETLLTQIPFI
+394 SDETLLSQIPFI
-406 SDVEEELK
+406 SDVEEEMK

-419 KEAAMALYKFE
+419 KEAAVSLYNFG
-430 NPAAD
+430 NG
-435 DEEEE
+435 EEEE

>member
-10 LTPLILGKILNRFQM
+10 LTPLILGKILNRFQT
-25 VELPKM
+25 VELPKLIKS
-31 NRFYKYYKGEQAITL
+31 YKYYKGEQAITL
-46 KKPTDTGKPANKVI
+46 KQPTDTGKPANKII

-75 TGVPIQYSNDKEFD
+75 TGVPIQYSNDNFD
-89 EILDILSYNDV
+89 EILNILKYNDV
-100 KNEDSEY
+100 KNEDGEF
-107 LRQALIYGRA
+107 LRQGLIFGRS
-117 FEICYIDEDNK
+117 FEICYIDEDKK

-135 ARECIPVYDNTLNN
+135 PRECIPVYDNTLNN

-156 FWCAD
+156 FWRSD
-161 IYDKTNE
+161 MFDKSNE

-176 AKDTKRYKS
+176 AQSTKRYKS
-185 NIGFSSFTLI
+185 NVGFSSFTLI
-195 EELPNYYGQC
+195 EEVPNFYGQC

-219 FNSIMSLQ
+219 FHNIMSLQ

-249 VLKGSIIDEEEME
+249 ILKGAAIDEEDME
-262 NMKKHRLLIMDNDAE
+262 DMKKHRLLIMDTDAE
-277 ASYLTK
+277 AEYLTK
-283 DVNDTQIR
+283 DVNDVQIR

-348 IELLSAIVNL
+348 IELLCSIIQL
-358 AGGDSLWRDVSIT
+358 TGGEALWRDVKIT
-371 FHRNLPVN
+371 FYRNLPIN
-379 LEETSTILNNLRGLV
+379 LEETSTIVNNLRGLV
-394 SDETLLTQIPFI
+394 SDETLLSQIPFI
-406 SDVEEELK
+406 SDVEEEMK

-419 KEAAMALYKFE
+419 KEAAVSLYNFG
-430 NPAAD
+430 NG
-435 DEEEE
+435 EEEE

>member
-10 LTPLILGKILNRFQM
+10 LTPLILGKILNRFQT
-25 VELPKM
+25 VELPKLIKS
-31 NRFYKYYKGEQAITL
+31 YKYYKGEQAITL
-46 KKPTDTGKPANKVI
+46 KQPTDTGKPANKII

-75 TGVPIQYSNDKEFD
+75 TGVPIQYSNDNFD
-89 EILDILSYNDV
+89 EILNILKYNDV
-100 KNEDSEY
+100 KNEDGEF
-107 LRQALIYGRA
+107 LRQGLIFGRS
-117 FEICYIDEDNK
+117 FEICYIDEDKK

-135 ARECIPVYDNTLNN
+135 PRECIPVYDNTLNN

-156 FWCAD
+156 FWRSD
-161 IYDKTNE
+161 MFDKSNE

-176 AKDTKRYKS
+176 AQSTKRYKS
-185 NIGFSSFTLI
+185 NVGFSSFTLI
-195 EELPNYYGQC
+195 EEVPNFYGQC

-219 FNSIMSLQ
+219 FHNIMSLQ

-249 VLKGSIIDEEEME
+249 ILKGAAIDEDEME
-262 NMKKHRLLIMDNDAE
+262 DMKKHRLLIMDTDAE
-277 ASYLTK
+277 AQYLTK
-283 DVNDTQIR
+283 DVNDVQIR

-348 IELLSAIVNL
+348 IELLCSIIQL
-358 AGGDSLWRDVSIT
+358 TGGEALWRDVKIT
-371 FHRNLPVN
+371 FYRNLPIN
-379 LEETSTILNNLRGLV
+379 LEETSTIVNNLRGLV
-394 SDETLLTQIPFI
+394 SDETLLSQIPFI
-406 SDVEEELK
+406 SDVEDEMK

-419 KEAAMALYKFE
+419 KEAAVSLYNFG
-430 NPAAD
+430 NG
-435 DEEEE
+435 EEEE

>member
-10 LTPLILGKILNRFQM
+10 LTPLILGKILNRFQT
-25 VELPKM
+25 VELPKLVKS
-31 NRFYKYYKGEQAITL
+31 YKYYKGEQAITL
-46 KKPTDTGKPANKVI
+46 KQPTDTGKPANKII

-75 TGVPIQYSNDKEFD
+75 TGIPIQYSNDNFD
-89 EILDILSYNDV
+89 EILNILKYNDV
-100 KNEDSEY
+100 KNEDGEF
-107 LRQALIYGRA
+107 LRQGLIFGRS
-117 FEICYIDEDNK
+117 FEICYIDEDKK

-135 ARECIPVYDNTLNN
+135 PRECIPVYDNTLNN

-156 FWCAD
+156 FWRSD
-161 IYDKTNE
+161 MFDKSNE

-176 AKDTKRYKS
+176 AQSTKRYKS
-185 NIGFSSFTLI
+185 NVGFSSFTLI
-195 EELPNYYGQC
+195 EEVPNFYGQC

-219 FNSIMSLQ
+219 FHNIMSLQ

-249 VLKGSIIDEEEME
+249 ILKGAAIDEEEME
-262 NMKKHRLLIMDNDAE
+262 NMKKHRLLIMDTDAE
-277 ASYLTK
+277 AEYLTK
-283 DVNDTQIR
+283 DVNDVQIR

-348 IELLSAIVNL
+348 IELLCSIIQL
-358 AGGDSLWRDVSIT
+358 TGGEALWRDVKIT
-371 FHRNLPVN
+371 FYRNLPIN
-379 LEETSTILNNLRGLV
+379 LEETSTIVNNLRGLV
-394 SDETLLTQIPFI
+394 SDETLLSQIPFI
-406 SDVEEELK
+406 SDVEEEMK

-419 KEAAMALYKFE
+419 KEAAVSLYNFG
-430 NPAAD
+430 NG
-435 DEEEE
+435 EEEE

>member
-10 LTPLILGKILNRFQM
+10 LTPLILGKILNRFQT
-25 VELPKM
+25 VELPKL
-31 NRFYKYYKGEQAITL
+31 NKSYKYYKGEQAITL
-46 KKPTDTGKPANKVI
+46 KQPTDTGKPANKII

-75 TGVPIQYSNDKEFD
+75 TGVPIQYSNDNFD
-89 EILDILSYNDV
+89 EILNILKYNDV
-100 KNEDSEY
+100 KNEDGEF
-107 LRQALIYGRA
+107 LRQGLIFGRS
-117 FEICYIDEDNK
+117 FEICYIDEDKK

-135 ARECIPVYDNTLNN
+135 PRECIPVYDNTLNN

-156 FWCAD
+156 FWRSD
-161 IYDKTNE
+161 MFDKSNE

-176 AKDTKRYKS
+176 AQSTKRYKS
-185 NIGFSSFTLI
+185 NVGFSSFTLI
-195 EELPNYYGQC
+195 EEVPNFYGQC

-219 FNSIMSLQ
+219 FHNIMSLQ

-249 VLKGSIIDEEEME
+249 ILKGAAIDEEEME
-262 NMKKHRLLIMDNDAE
+262 NMKKHRLLIMDTDAE
-277 ASYLTK
+277 AEYLTK
-283 DVNDTQIR
+283 DVNDVQIR

-348 IELLSAIVNL
+348 IELLCSIIQL
-358 AGGDSLWRDVSIT
+358 TGGEALWRDVKIT
-371 FHRNLPVN
+371 FYRNLPIN
-379 LEETSTILNNLRGLV
+379 LEETSTIVNNLRGLV
-394 SDETLLTQIPFI
+394 SDETLLSQIPFI
-406 SDVEEELK
+406 SDVEEEMK

-419 KEAAMALYKFE
+419 KEAAVSLYNFG
-430 NPAAD
+430 NG
-435 DEEEE
+435 EEEE

>member
-10 LTPLILGKILNRFQM
+10 LTPLILGKILNRFQT
-25 VELPKM
+25 VELPKLIKS
-31 NRFYKYYKGEQAITL
+31 YKYYKGEQAITL
-46 KKPTDTGKPANKVI
+46 KQPTDTGKPANKII

-75 TGVPIQYSNDKEFD
+75 TGVPIQYSNDNFD
-89 EILDILSYNDV
+89 EILNILKYNDV
-100 KNEDSEY
+100 KNEDGEF
-107 LRQALIYGRA
+107 LRQGLIFGRS
-117 FEICYIDEDNK
+117 FEICYIDEDKK

-135 ARECIPVYDNTLNN
+135 PRECIPVYDNTLNN

-156 FWCAD
+156 FWRSD
-161 IYDKTNE
+161 MFDKNNE

-176 AKDTKRYKS
+176 AQSTKRYKS
-185 NIGFSSFTLI
+185 NVGFSSFTLI
-195 EELPNYYGQC
+195 EEVPNFYGQC

-219 FNSIMSLQ
+219 FHNIMSLQ

-249 VLKGSIIDEEEME
+249 ILKGAAIDEEDME
-262 NMKKHRLLIMDNDAE
+262 DMKKHRLLIMDTDAE
-277 ASYLTK
+277 AQYLTK
-283 DVNDTQIR
+283 DVNDVQIR

-348 IELLSAIVNL
+348 IELLCSIIQL
-358 AGGDSLWRDVSIT
+358 TGGEALWRDVKIT
-371 FHRNLPVN
+371 FYRNLPIN
-379 LEETSTILNNLRGLV
+379 LEETSTIVNNLRGLV
-394 SDETLLTQIPFI
+394 SDETLLSQIPFI
-406 SDVEEELK
+406 SDVEEEMK

-419 KEAAMALYKFE
+419 KEAAVSLYNFG
-430 NPAAD
+430 NG
-435 DEEEE
+435 EEEE

>member
-10 LTPLILGKILNRFQM
+10 LTPLILGKILNRFQT
-25 VELPKM
+25 VELPKLIKS
-31 NRFYKYYKGEQAITL
+31 YKYYKGEQAITL
-46 KKPTDTGKPANKVI
+46 KQPTDTGKPANKII

-75 TGVPIQYSNDKEFD
+75 TGVPIQYSNDNFD
-89 EILDILSYNDV
+89 EILNILKYNDV
-100 KNEDSEY
+100 KNEDGEF
-107 LRQALIYGRA
+107 LRQGLIFGRS
-117 FEICYIDEDNK
+117 FEICYIDEDKK

-135 ARECIPVYDNTLNN
+135 PRECIPVYDNTLNN

-156 FWCAD
+156 FWRSD
-161 IYDKTNE
+161 MFDKSNE

-176 AKDTKRYKS
+176 AQSTKRYKS
-185 NIGFSSFTLI
+185 NVGFSSFTLI
-195 EELPNYYGQC
+195 EEVPNFYGQC

-219 FNSIMSLQ
+219 FHNIMSLQ

-249 VLKGSIIDEEEME
+249 ILKGAAIDEEEME
-262 NMKKHRLLIMDNDAE
+262 NMKKHRLLIMDTDAE
-277 ASYLTK
+277 AQYLTK
-283 DVNDTQIR
+283 DVNDVQIR

-348 IELLSAIVNL
+348 IELLCSIIQL
-358 AGGDSLWRDVSIT
+358 TGGEALWRDVKIT
-371 FHRNLPVN
+371 FYRNLPIN
-379 LEETSTILNNLRGLV
+379 LEETSTIVNNLRGLV
-394 SDETLLTQIPFI
+394 SDETLLSQIPFI
-406 SDVEEELK
+406 SDVEEEMK

-419 KEAAMALYKFE
+419 KEAAVSLYNFG
-430 NPAAD
+430 NG
-435 DEEEE
+435 EEEE

>member
-10 LTPLILGKILNRFQM
+10 LTPLILGKILNRFQT
-25 VELPKM
+25 VELPKLVKS
-31 NRFYKYYKGEQAITL
+31 YKYYKGEQAITL
-46 KKPTDTGKPANKVI
+46 KQPTDTGKPANKII

-75 TGVPIQYSNDKEFD
+75 TGVPIQYSNDNFD
-89 EILDILSYNDV
+89 EILNILKYNDV
-100 KNEDSEY
+100 KNEDGEF
-107 LRQALIYGRA
+107 LRQGLIFGRS
-117 FEICYIDEDNK
+117 FEICYIDEDKK

-135 ARECIPVYDNTLNN
+135 PRECIPVYDNTLNN

-156 FWCAD
+156 FWRSD
-161 IYDKTNE
+161 MFDKSNE

-176 AKDTKRYKS
+176 AQSTKRYKS
-185 NIGFSSFTLI
+185 NVGFSSFTLI
-195 EELPNYYGQC
+195 EEVPNFYGQC

-219 FNSIMSLQ
+219 FHNIMSLQ

-249 VLKGSIIDEEEME
+249 ILKGAAIDEEEME
-262 NMKKHRLLIMDNDAE
+262 NMKKHRLLIMDTDAE
-277 ASYLTK
+277 AQYLTK
-283 DVNDTQIR
+283 DVNDVQIR

-348 IELLSAIVNL
+348 IELLCSIIQL
-358 AGGDSLWRDVSIT
+358 TGGEALWRDVKIT
-371 FHRNLPVN
+371 FYRNLPIN
-379 LEETSTILNNLRGLV
+379 LEETSTIVNNLRGLV
-394 SDETLLTQIPFI
+394 SDETLLSQIPFI
-406 SDVEEELK
+406 SDVEEEMK
-414 KLAKQ
+414 KLSKQ
-419 KEAAMALYKFE
+419 KEAAVSLYNFG
-430 NPAAD
+430 NG
-435 DEEEE
+435 EEEE

>member
-10 LTPLILGKILNRFQM
+10 LTPLILGKILNRFQT
-25 VELPKM
+25 VELPKLIKS
-31 NRFYKYYKGEQAITL
+31 YKYYKGEQAITL
-46 KKPTDTGKPANKVI
+46 KQPTDTGKPANKII

-75 TGVPIQYSNDKEFD
+75 TGVPIQYSNDNFD
-89 EILDILSYNDV
+89 EILNILKYNDV
-100 KNEDSEY
+100 KNEDGEF
-107 LRQALIYGRA
+107 LRQGLIFGRS
-117 FEICYIDEDNK
+117 FEICYIDEDKK

-135 ARECIPVYDNTLNN
+135 PRECIPVYDNTLNN

-156 FWCAD
+156 FWRSD
-161 IYDKTNE
+161 MFDKNNE

-176 AKDTKRYKS
+176 AQSTKRYKS
-185 NIGFSSFTLI
+185 NVGFSSFTLI
-195 EELPNYYGQC
+195 EEVPNFYGQC

-219 FNSIMSLQ
+219 FHNIMSLQ

-249 VLKGSIIDEEEME
+249 ILKGAAIDEEDME
-262 NMKKHRLLIMDNDAE
+262 DMKKHRLLIMDSDAE
-277 ASYLTK
+277 AQYLTK
-283 DVNDTQIR
+283 DVNDAQIR

-348 IELLSAIVNL
+348 IELLCSIIQL
-358 AGGDSLWRDVSIT
+358 TGGEALWRDVKIT
-371 FHRNLPVN
+371 FYRNLPVN
-379 LEETSTILNNLRGLV
+379 LEETSTIVNNLRGLV
-394 SDETLLTQIPFI
+394 SDETLLSQIPFI
-406 SDVEEELK
+406 SDIEEEMK

-419 KEAAMALYKFE
+419 REAAVSLYNFG
-430 NPAAD
+430 NG
-435 DEEEE
+435 EEEE

>member
-10 LTPLILGKILNRFQM
+10 LTPLILGKILNRFQT
-25 VELPKM
+25 VELPKLIKS
-31 NRFYKYYKGEQAITL
+31 YKYYKGEQAITL
-46 KKPTDTGKPANKVI
+46 KKPTDTGKPANKII

-75 TGVPIQYSNDKEFD
+75 TGVPIQYSNDNFD
-89 EILDILSYNDV
+89 EILNILKYNDV
-100 KNEDSEY
+100 KNEDGEF
-107 LRQALIYGRA
+107 LRQGLIFGRS
-117 FEICYIDEDNK
+117 FEICYIDEDKK

-135 ARECIPVYDNTLNN
+135 PRECIPVYDNTLNN

-156 FWCAD
+156 FWRSD
-161 IYDKTNE
+161 MFDKSNE

-176 AKDTKRYKS
+176 AQSTKRYKS
-185 NIGFSSFTLI
+185 NVGFSSFTLI
-195 EELPNYYGQC
+195 EEVPNFYGQC

-219 FNSIMSLQ
+219 FHNIMSLQ

-249 VLKGSIIDEEEME
+249 ILKGAAIDEEDME
-262 NMKKHRLLIMDNDAE
+262 DMKKHRLLIMDTDAE
-277 ASYLTK
+277 AQYLTK
-283 DVNDTQIR
+283 DVNDVQIR

-348 IELLSAIVNL
+348 IELLCSIIQL
-358 AGGDSLWRDVSIT
+358 TGGEALWRDVKIT
-371 FHRNLPVN
+371 FYRNLPIN
-379 LEETSTILNNLRGLV
+379 LEETSTIVNNLRGLV
-394 SDETLLTQIPFI
+394 SDETLLSQIPFI
-406 SDVEEELK
+406 SDVEEEMK

-419 KEAAMALYKFE
+419 KEAAVSLYNFG
-430 NPAAD
+430 NG
-435 DEEEE
+435 EEEE

>member
-10 LTPLILGKILNRFQM
+10 LTPLILGKILNRFQT
-25 VELPKM
+25 VELPKLIKS
-31 NRFYKYYKGEQAITL
+31 YKYYKGEQAITL
-46 KKPTDTGKPANKVI
+46 KQPTDTGKPANKII

-75 TGVPIQYSNDKEFD
+75 TGVPIQYSNDNFD
-89 EILDILSYNDV
+89 EILNILKYNDV
-100 KNEDSEY
+100 KNEDSEF
-107 LRQALIYGRA
+107 LRQGLIFGRS
-117 FEICYIDEDNK
+117 FEICYIDEDKK

-135 ARECIPVYDNTLNN
+135 PRECIPVYDNTLNN

-156 FWCAD
+156 FWRSD
-161 IYDKTNE
+161 MFDKNNE

-176 AKDTKRYKS
+176 AQSTKRYKS
-185 NIGFSSFTLI
+185 NVGFSSFTLI
-195 EELPNYYGQC
+195 EEVPNFYGQC

-219 FNSIMSLQ
+219 FHNVMSLQ

-249 VLKGSIIDEEEME
+249 ILKGAAIDEEDME
-262 NMKKHRLLIMDNDAE
+262 DMKKHRLLIMDTDAE
-277 ASYLTK
+277 AQYLTK
-283 DVNDTQIR
+283 DVNDVQIR

-329 FENNAA
+329 FENNAS

-348 IELLSAIVNL
+348 IELLCSIIQL
-358 AGGDSLWRDVSIT
+358 TGGEALWRDVKIT
-371 FHRNLPVN
+371 FYRNLPIN
-379 LEETSTILNNLRGLV
+379 LEETSTIVNNLRGLV
-394 SDETLLTQIPFI
+394 SDETLLSQIPFI
-406 SDVEEELK
+406 SDVEEEMK

-419 KEAAMALYKFE
+419 KEAAVSLYNFG
-430 NPAAD
+430 NG
-435 DEEEE
+435 EEEE

>member
-10 LTPLILGKILNRFQM
+10 LTPLILGKILNRFQT
-25 VELPKM
+25 VELPKLIKS
-31 NRFYKYYKGEQAITL
+31 YKYYKGEQAITL
-46 KKPTDTGKPANKVI
+46 KQPTDTGKPANKIV

-75 TGVPIQYSNDKEFD
+75 TGVPIQYSNDNFD
-89 EILDILSYNDV
+89 EILDILKYNDV
-100 KNEDSEY
+100 KNEDGEF
-107 LRQALIYGRA
+107 LRQGLIFGRS
-117 FEICYIDEDNK
+117 FEICYIDEDKK

-135 ARECIPVYDNTLNN
+135 PRECIPIYDNTLNN

-156 FWCAD
+156 FWRSD
-161 IYDKTNE
+161 MFDKNNE

-176 AKDTKRYKS
+176 AQSTKRYKS
-185 NIGFSSFTLI
+185 NVGFSSFTLI
-195 EELPNYYGQC
+195 EEVPNFYGQC

-219 FNSIMSLQ
+219 FHNIMSLQ

-249 VLKGSIIDEEEME
+249 ILKGAAIDEEDME
-262 NMKKHRLLIMDNDAE
+262 DMKKHRLLIMDTDAE
-277 ASYLTK
+277 AEYLTK
-283 DVNDTQIR
+283 DVNDVQIR

-348 IELLSAIVNL
+348 IELLCSIIQL
-358 AGGDSLWRDVSIT
+358 TGGEALWRDVNIT
-371 FHRNLPVN
+371 FYRNLPIN
-379 LEETSTILNNLRGLV
+379 LEETSTIVNNLRGLV
-394 SDETLLTQIPFI
+394 SDETLLSQIPFI
-406 SDVEEELK
+406 SDVEEEMK

-419 KEAAMALYKFE
+419 KEAAVSLYNFG
-430 NPAAD
+430 NG
-435 DEEEE
+435 EEEE

>member
-10 LTPLILGKILNRFQM
+10 LTPLILGKILNRFQT
-25 VELPKM
+25 VELPKLIKS
-31 NRFYKYYKGEQAITL
+31 YKYYKGEQAITL
-46 KKPTDTGKPANKVI
+46 KQPTDTGKPANKII

-75 TGVPIQYSNDKEFD
+75 TGVPIQYSNDNFD
-89 EILDILSYNDV
+89 EILNILKYNDV
-100 KNEDSEY
+100 KNEDSEF
-107 LRQALIYGRA
+107 LRQGLIFGRS
-117 FEICYIDEDNK
+117 FEICYIDEDKK

-135 ARECIPVYDNTLNN
+135 PRECIPVYDNTLNN

-156 FWCAD
+156 FWRSD
-161 IYDKTNE
+161 MFDKSNE

-176 AKDTKRYKS
+176 AQSTKRYKS
-185 NIGFSSFTLI
+185 NVGFSSFTLI
-195 EELPNYYGQC
+195 EEVPNFYGQC

-219 FNSIMSLQ
+219 FHNIMSLQ

-249 VLKGSIIDEEEME
+249 ILKGAAIDEEDME
-262 NMKKHRLLIMDNDAE
+262 DMKKHRLLIMDTDAE
-277 ASYLTK
+277 AEYLTK
-283 DVNDTQIR
+283 DVNDVQIR

-348 IELLSAIVNL
+348 IELLCSIIQL
-358 AGGDSLWRDVSIT
+358 TGGEALWRDVKIT
-371 FHRNLPVN
+371 FYRNLPIN
-379 LEETSTILNNLRGLV
+379 LEETSTIVNNLRGLV
-394 SDETLLTQIPFI
+394 SDETLLSQIPFI
-406 SDVEEELK
+406 SDVEEEMK

-419 KEAAMALYKFE
+419 KEAAVSLYNFG
-430 NPAAD
+430 NG
-435 DEEEE
+435 EEEE

>member
-10 LTPLILGKILNRFQM
+10 LTPLILGKILNRFQT
-25 VELPKM
+25 VELPKLIKS
-31 NRFYKYYKGEQAITL
+31 YKYYKGEQAITL
-46 KKPTDTGKPANKVI
+46 KQPTDTGKPANKII

-75 TGVPIQYSNDKEFD
+75 TGVPIQYSNDNFD
-89 EILDILSYNDV
+89 EILNILKYNDV
-100 KNEDSEY
+100 KNEDGEF
-107 LRQALIYGRA
+107 LRQGLIFGRS
-117 FEICYIDEDNK
+117 FEICYIDEDKK

-135 ARECIPVYDNTLNN
+135 PRECIPVYDNTLNN

-156 FWCAD
+156 FWRSD
-161 IYDKTNE
+161 MFDKSNE

-176 AKDTKRYKS
+176 AQSTKRYKS
-185 NIGFSSFTLI
+185 NVGFSSFTLI
-195 EELPNYYGQC
+195 EEVPNFYGQC

-219 FNSIMSLQ
+219 FHNIMSLQ

-249 VLKGSIIDEEEME
+249 ILKGAAIDEEDME
-262 NMKKHRLLIMDNDAE
+262 DMKKHRLLIMDTDAE
-277 ASYLTK
+277 AEYLTK
-283 DVNDTQIR
+283 DVNDVQIR

-348 IELLSAIVNL
+348 IELLCSIIQL
-358 AGGDSLWRDVSIT
+358 TGGEALWRDVKIT
-371 FHRNLPVN
+371 FYRNLPIN
-379 LEETSTILNNLRGLV
+379 LEETSIIVNNLRGLV
-394 SDETLLTQIPFI
+394 SDETLLSQIPFI
-406 SDVEEELK
+406 SDVEEEMK

-419 KEAAMALYKFE
+419 KEAAVSLYNFG
-430 NPAAD
+430 NG
-435 DEEEE
+435 EEEE